1 MDSKANTNGSLALQ
15 ENKRRVITIEATKAQ
30 QAAKLRVAAYTRVS
44 SSSEDQ
50 LNSYGAQNRYYT
62 EYITSHEQWTLVDIY
77 ADEGITGT
85 STEKREDFQR
95 LLADCRRGKIDM
107 VITKSISRFARNT
120 KECLEAVRELK
131 SHGIRVCFEEQKI
144 DTAAMSSEMITAIF
158 ASIAQRESETISQ
171 NLRWSY
177 QKRMESGSFITC
189 NPPFGYILSGNR
201 LEIKEDEAKIVRK
214 IFNLYLDG
222 KSLEY
227 IAEQLTTMSIPT
239 KSGSMHWQQTG
250 VSYII
255 KNEIYIGNALLQ
267 KKYSTNDFPH
277 LKKRNKGEKPQYYV
291 VSVAP
296 PIIGEDIFKKA
307 QRIIHARASIIAKP
321 CKEDLPFKYKIKCGR
336 CGSGFKKKNSNN
348 IDYWVCLRHDVEPQG
363 CAVKQIP
370 QKVFEE
376 SFCRLNYKLKH
387 HPEILTQMVSNLQAI
402 RNHRM
407 LWSIDVIEL
416 NKRISEITSQ
426 AQMLTVLK
434 QQGLVDPDIFISK
447 SNELTEQ
454 LRKTKLEKERLLDNE
469 QDEVLRQTEELI
481 EILEHEPDFIDGF
494 DEELFGE
501 LIDKIIVESN
511 DRLVFRLKNGLEL
524 AESIERTVR

>member
-1 MDSKANTNGSLALQ
+1 MDTKAKTDGSLALQ
-15 ENKRRVITIEATKAQ
+15 ENKRRVITIEATKTQ
-30 QAAKLRVAAYTRVS
+30 QTVKLRVAAYTRVS

-50 LNSYGAQNRYYT
+50 LNSYSAQNRYYT

-85 STEKREDFQR
+85 SAEKREDFQR
-95 LLADCRRGKIDM
+95 LLADCRKGKIDR

-131 SHGIRVCFEEQKI
+131 SHGISVCFEEQKI

-177 QKRMESGSFITC
+177 QNQMKSGTFVPTHQ
-189 NPPFGYILSGNR
+189 PFGYLLKDGKITIN
-201 LEIKEDEAKIVRK
+201 EEEATVVRK
-214 IFNLYLDG
+214 IYSLYL
-222 KSLEY
+222 
-227 IAEQLTTMSIPT
+227 
-239 KSGSMHWQQTG
+239 SGYG
-250 VSYII
+250 VSAIAQELNELSHNNPVLQRRRWEAKTVSRI
-255 KNEIYIGNALLQ
+255 LKNERYAGCSLWQ
-267 KKYSTNDFPH
+267 KTYRTNTFPKQDRINH
-277 LKKRNKGEKPQYYV
+277 GELPQYYV
-291 VSVAP
+291 ENTHP
-296 PIIGEDIFKKA
+296 PIVSEKDYRMVQVLICKNAVQRRKK
-307 QRIIHARASIIAKP
+307 QQSNQLKQNVVCGICKGNLRRKIINDKA
-321 CKEDLPFKYKIKCGR
+321 
-336 CGSGFKKKNSNN
+336 
-348 IDYWVCLRHDVEPQG
+348 YWNCIRHDLGNQRCNLKPVLE
-363 CAVKQIP
+363 AE
-370 QKVFEE
+370 FYHA
-376 SFCRLNYKLKH
+376 FCCLHYKLKC

-407 LWSIDVIEL
+407 LWSVDVIGL

-454 LRKTKLEKERLLDNE
+454 LRKTKLEKERLLDTE
-469 QDEVLRQTEELI
+469 QDEVLHRTQELI
-481 EILEHEPDFIDGF
+481 EILEHEPDFTDGF

-511 DRLVFRLKNGLEL
+511 ERLIFRLKNGLEL
-524 AESIERTVR
+524 TESIERTVR